1 MTVLEHIHDFS
12 ARYGRQVTVGGHTW
26 CYYRLGV
33 GSPVLWLTGG
43 LRRAALGYAFMQRLA
58 AHHTVIAPD
67 YPPVKTIDEYID
79 AFDVILCAED
89 VDCCALAG
97 QSYGGMLAQAYLAR
111 QPEAVDRLILSSTGP
126 ADYGRR
132 WLPVEYLIIALVR
145 LLPEASTKRFLAGRL
160 LKFMTVPE
168 SERLDWEQAMAHL
181 MAMELTGA
189 DVVSHFAVA
198 ADLIRKGLVNPSA
211 YRAWKGRVIVLS
223 AANDPT
229 QSRSDLPRYEKLFG
243 RPAQVLDMGQ
253 MGHTAVLF
261 DPDRYTEFLER
272 ALS

>member
-1 MTVLEHIHDFS
+1 MTVLDHIHDFS
-12 ARYGRQVTVGGHTW
+12 ARYGRQITVGAHTW

-67 YPPVKTIDEYID
+67 YPPVGTIDEYME
-79 AFDVILCAED
+79 AFDAILCAED
-89 VDCCALAG
+89 VESFAVAG

-126 ADYGRR
+126 ADYGRG

-145 LLPEASTKRFLAGRL
+145 LLPEATTKRFLAGRL
-160 LKFMTVPE
+160 LKFMTVPDP
-168 SERLDWEQAMAHL
+168 ERLDWEQAMAHV
-181 MAMELTGA
+181 MAAELTRA

-198 ADLIRKGLVNPSA
+198 ADLVRKGLVNRSA
-211 YRAWKGRVIVLS
+211 YRAWNGRVIVLS

-229 QSRSDLPRYEKLFG
+229 QSRTDFPRYEKLFG
-243 RPAQVLDMGQ
+243 RPVRVLDMGQ
-253 MGHTAVLF
+253 MGHTAALF
-261 DPDRYTEFLER
+261 DPDRYTEFFEQ